1 MRKYDKKKTVQ
12 TGEILS
18 LDLKFKLIK
27 LPLIQLV
34 QECGRYSFP
43 VSTGTVILTQADNK
57 NIE

>member
-1 MRKYDKKKTVQ
+1 MQ

-27 LPLIQLV
+27 VPLIQLV
-34 QECGRYSFP
+34 QEHGRYYFP
-43 VSTGTVILTQADNK
+43 VSTGTEILTQADGK